1 MGDAKLVHHVWPM
14 VSATVSALIVVTL
27 AALQSQPT
35 ASPAIEKLGD
45 GLLRVQN
52 ITVDTK
58 RREIS
63 VPGRINRDM
72 TETTTLEFVANV
84 AGWGKAYETPVAA
97 ETDAVA
103 FNTALLLIGLDPKN
117 ARVPTRHF
125 DPVPPAG
132 DPVEVLIEWSK
143 DGVTRR
149 APVEDLLWDNRVK
162 KPLARTPWV
171 YTGSSFF
178 EGKFLAAMDGVLI
191 GFVHSPAPIIENA
204 GTGAVEAFG
213 SVVFN
218 TRLGLV
224 SGDRLTLIVRAITSS
239 KK

>member
-1 MGDAKLVHHVWPM
+1 M
-14 VSATVSALIVVTL
+14 
-27 AALQSQPT
+27 
-35 ASPAIEKLGD
+35 
-45 GLLRVQN
+45 RVQN
-52 ITVDTK
+52 IRVDTK

-84 AGWGKAYETPVAA
+84 AGHGKAYETPVAA
-97 ETDAVA
+97 DTDAVA

-125 DPVPPAG
+125 DPIPPAG
-132 DPVEVLIEWSK
+132 DPVEILIEWTK
-143 DGVTRR
+143 DGMTRR
-149 APVEDLLWDNRVK
+149 VPVEGLLWDKRSGRPMAK
-162 KPLARTPWV
+162 TPWV
-171 YTGSSFF
+171 YTGSSFY
-178 EGKFLAAMDGVLI
+178 EDKYLAALDGVLI

-204 GTGAVEAFG
+204 GKGAVEAFG

-224 SGDRLTLIVRAITSS
+224 SGDRLTLIVRAVTSAKS
-239 KK
+239 PRN

>member
-1 MGDAKLVHHVWPM
+1 MLSTTVPVFLFLTLV
-14 VSATVSALIVVTL
+14 T
-27 AALQSQPT
+27 LQSQPAAPPT
-35 ASPAIEKLGD
+35 IEKLGD

-52 ITVDTK
+52 IKVDTK

-84 AGWGKAYETPVAA
+84 AGHGKAYETPVAA

-117 ARVPTRHF
+117 ARVPTMHF

-132 DPVEVLIEWSK
+132 DAVEVLIEWTK
-143 DGVTRR
+143 DGATRR
-149 APVEDLLWDNRVK
+149 APIEDLLWDKRFGR
-162 KPLARTPWV
+162 PMARTPWV

-204 GTGAVEAFG
+204 GKGAVEAFG

-224 SGDRLTLIVRAITSS
+224 PGDHLTLIVRAVAPA
-239 KK
+239 K

>member
-1 MGDAKLVHHVWPM
+1 MLLVQV
-14 VSATVSALIVVTL
+14 AALAFISV
-27 AALQSQPT
+27 AGLQSQAVAP
-35 ASPAIEKLGD
+35 PIEKLGD
-45 GLLRVQN
+45 GRLRVLN
-52 ITVDTK
+52 VTVDTK

-72 TETTTLEFVANV
+72 AETTTLEFVANV

-132 DPVEVLIEWSK
+132 DPVEVLIEWTK
-143 DGVTRR
+143 NGTTKRV
-149 APVEDLLWDNRVK
+149 PIEDLLWDKRVG
-162 KPLARTPWV
+162 KPMAKSPWV
-171 YTGSSFF
+171 YTGSSFYD
-178 EGKFLAAMDGVLI
+178 GKFMAATDGVLI

-204 GTGAVEAFG
+204 GPGAVDAFG
-213 SVVFN
+213 SIVFN

-224 SGDRLTLIVRAITSS
+224 SGDRLSLNVRAL
-239 KK
+239 KPAR